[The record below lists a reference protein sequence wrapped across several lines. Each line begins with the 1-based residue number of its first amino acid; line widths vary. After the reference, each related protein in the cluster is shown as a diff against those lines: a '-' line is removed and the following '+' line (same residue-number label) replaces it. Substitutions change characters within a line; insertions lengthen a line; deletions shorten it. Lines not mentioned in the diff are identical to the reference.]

1 MAKENDNRMVSVQT
15 VDDTKAIAPE
25 VLQAERDEIIQKN
38 GSDAI
43 FQQEYYCS
51 FDAGIN

>member
-1 MAKENDNRMVSVQT
+1 MAKENDKRLVSIQT
-15 VDDTKAIAPE
+15 VEDTKAISPE
-25 VLQAERDEIIQKN
+25 VLEEERREIIQKN

-51 FDAGIN
+51 FDA